1 MKKLIH
7 TGTSRPGFKGTIAVL
22 AFCLLLASCGGNT
35 EADPGEPA
43 DPTAKTAAVTAEEP
57 AEKPLEEASPASSDG
72 ENAAEE
78 APEPA
83 GSEADAPEEP
93 EEPEPEEEKKPL
105 STEEAVAA
113 AMTCIDKPVS
123 ALYDLIGEP
132 GESDYAPSCFG
143 DGEDGNLYYDGFT
156 VYTYRENGEE
166 TVRDVE

>member
-7 TGTSRPGFKGTIAVL
+7 SGTTRPRFGGTLAVL

-43 DPTAKTAAVTAEEP
+43 DPTAKTAAVTAEATP
-57 AEKPLEEASPASSDG
+57 EA
-72 ENAAEE
+72 
-78 APEPA
+78 PA
-83 GSEADAPEEP
+83 GSEENAPEEAN
-93 EEPEPEEEKKPL
+93 EPEAEEEQKPL

-132 GESDYAPSCFG
+132 GDSDYAPSCFG

>member
-7 TGTSRPGFKGTIAVL
+7 SGTTRPRFGGTLAVL
-22 AFCLLLASCGGNT
+22 AFCLLLASCGGKT
-35 EADPGEPA
+35 EADSGEPA
-43 DPTAKTAAVTAEEP
+43 DPTAKTAAVTAEATPEAP
-57 AEKPLEEASPASSDG
+57 AEEDA
-72 ENAAEE
+72 AAEAE
-78 APEPA
+78 EPA
-83 GSEADAPEEP
+83 GSEENAPEEAN
-93 EEPEPEEEKKPL
+93 EPEAEEEQNPL

-123 ALYDLIGEP
+123 ALYGLIGEP
-132 GESDYAPSCFG
+132 GDSDYAPSCFG

>member
-7 TGTSRPGFKGTIAVL
+7 SGTTRPRFGGTLAVL

-43 DPTAKTAAVTAEEP
+43 DPTAKNAAVTAEATTEAP
-57 AEKPLEEASPASSDG
+57 AEEDA
-72 ENAAEE
+72 AAEQ
-78 APEPA
+78 
-83 GSEADAPEEP
+83 
-93 EEPEPEEEKKPL
+93 KPL

-132 GESDYAPSCFG
+132 GDSDYAPSCFG

>member
-43 DPTAKTAAVTAEEP
+43 DPTAKTAAVTAEATP
-57 AEKPLEEASPASSDG
+57 EA
-72 ENAAEE
+72 
-78 APEPA
+78 PA
-83 GSEADAPEEP
+83 GSVENAPEEAN
-93 EEPEPEEEKKPL
+93 EPEAEEEQKPL

-132 GESDYAPSCFG
+132 GDSDYAPSCFG

-156 VYTYRENGEE
+156 VYTYRDNGEE

>member
-1 MKKLIH
+1 MTNREWKSMKKLIH
-7 TGTSRPGFKGTIAVL
+7 TGTSRSGFKGTIAVL

-43 DPTAKTAAVTAEEP
+43 DPTAKTAAVTAEATP
-57 AEKPLEEASPASSDG
+57 EA
-72 ENAAEE
+72 
-78 APEPA
+78 PA
-83 GSEADAPEEP
+83 GSEENAPEEAN
-93 EEPEPEEEKKPL
+93 EPEAEEEQKPL

-132 GESDYAPSCFG
+132 GDSDYAPSCFG

>member
-7 TGTSRPGFKGTIAVL
+7 TGTARPGFKGTIAVL

-43 DPTAKTAAVTAEEP
+43 DPTAKTAAVTAEATPEAP
-57 AEKPLEEASPASSDG
+57 AEEDA
-72 ENAAEE
+72 AAEAE
-78 APEPA
+78 EPA
-83 GSEADAPEEP
+83 GSEENAPEEAN
-93 EEPEPEEEKKPL
+93 EPEAEEEQKPL

>member
-7 TGTSRPGFKGTIAVL
+7 TGTARPGFKGTIAVL

-43 DPTAKTAAVTAEEP
+43 DPTAKTAAVTAEATP
-57 AEKPLEEASPASSDG
+57 EA
-72 ENAAEE
+72 
-78 APEPA
+78 PA
-83 GSEADAPEEP
+83 GSEENAPEEAN
-93 EEPEPEEEKKPL
+93 EPEAEEEQKPL

>member
-7 TGTSRPGFKGTIAVL
+7 TGTARPGFKGTIAVL

-43 DPTAKTAAVTAEEP
+43 DPTAKTAAVTAEATP
-57 AEKPLEEASPASSDG
+57 EA
-72 ENAAEE
+72 
-78 APEPA
+78 PA
-83 GSEADAPEEP
+83 GSEENAPEEAN
-93 EEPEPEEEKKPL
+93 EPEAEEEQKPL

-132 GESDYAPSCFG
+132 GDSDYAPSCFG

>member
-7 TGTSRPGFKGTIAVL
+7 TGTARPGFKGTIAVL

-43 DPTAKTAAVTAEEP
+43 DPTAETAAVTAEATP
-57 AEKPLEEASPASSDG
+57 EA
-72 ENAAEE
+72 
-78 APEPA
+78 PA
-83 GSEADAPEEP
+83 GSEENAPEEAN
-93 EEPEPEEEKKPL
+93 EPEAEEEQKPL

-132 GESDYAPSCFG
+132 GDSDYAPSCFG

>member
-35 EADPGEPA
+35 EDDPGEPA
-43 DPTAKTAAVTAEEP
+43 DPTAKTAAVTAEATP
-57 AEKPLEEASPASSDG
+57 EA
-72 ENAAEE
+72 
-78 APEPA
+78 PA
-83 GSEADAPEEP
+83 GSEENAPEEAN
-93 EEPEPEEEKKPL
+93 EPEAEEEQKPL

-113 AMTCIDKPVS
+113 AKTCIDKPVS

-132 GESDYAPSCFG
+132 GDSDYAPSCFG